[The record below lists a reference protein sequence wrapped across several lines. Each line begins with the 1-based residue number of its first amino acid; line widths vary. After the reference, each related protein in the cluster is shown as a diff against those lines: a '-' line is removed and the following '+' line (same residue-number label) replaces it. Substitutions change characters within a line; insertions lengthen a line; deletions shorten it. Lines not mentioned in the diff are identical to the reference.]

1 MRAVVVMLVACSG
14 SPAAAPVAPPAPR
27 PVSSARAGDAAPI
40 DWVLDV
46 VRRGPFR
53 GVSAAHDPKGA
64 LAFVYGDYATQS
76 LLLGRAE
83 KSEWTTVLAG
93 GVENDLGIAFAG
105 EATHVISIGPSFK
118 EGLVHAV
125 TLRAGGREEQVVF
138 KGAREHSSGVARRLA
153 VDASGGLHLCFVQT
167 GGELMYARKSG
178 GAWSTEQIAPSGETC
193 SLALDAAGRPRV
205 VYESAGV
212 RYASRDGGWQVTALE
227 KGADPVLVVDGN
239 GHEHVAFATPNGVRH
254 ATLAGTK
261 WKGEPVAMAELV
273 MPAWIDLAVG
283 GDGVA
288 HVAFLARE
296 HPKLPPSV
304 RYAALREGAWKVERI
319 ADATD
324 LGLSLTLDPSGRPFV
339 FFHAARPFLTVARPR
354 RTGDCPAGSAR
365 AFSTCVALDAF
376 VATSMVECARGVEGA
391 TWPLACRD
399 LEARIKEV
407 ESTARTRCEQD
418 DRDACMLLARAEDA
432 VVEGYEFEL
441 EDPPCAKGKSC
452 SGYRAMRLSWNLA
465 GATAAKDQGR
475 ATYARACKLGR
486 ADACVL
492 LADLVMK
499 TSAGEAM
506 KVARVGCDAGSAMGC
521 AIAVRLAIDAQLKD
535 EALFGKTAALFAKG
549 CEGGAAASC
558 TNAGYMLATGRGVK
572 RDVDGAATHFHKG
585 CAAGRTA
592 ACAGL
597 VYLRGQAAFKVKA
610 DVLAATKKVADAC
623 ADEPLA
629 CVAAAFAYEKGIGT
643 APNAAKA
650 KDYRKKACDAGLC

>member
-1 MRAVVVMLVACSG
+1 MRAVVLMLVACSG
-14 SPAAAPVAPPAPR
+14 SPAAAPIAPAAPR
-27 PVSSARAGDAAPI
+27 PAPTARAAGPAPI
-40 DWVLDV
+40 EWVLDV

-53 GVSAAHDPKGA
+53 GVAAAHDPKGV
-64 LAFVYGDYATQS
+64 LAFVVGDVATQS
-76 LLLGRAE
+76 LILGRAD

-93 GVENDLGIAFAG
+93 GVESDLGIAFAG
-105 EATHVISIGPSFK
+105 EATYVASVGPALK
-118 EGLVHAV
+118 EGLLHVV
-125 TLRAGGREEQVVF
+125 TLSKSGREEQVVF
-138 KGAREHSSGVARRLA
+138 KGAREHNFGVARRMA
-153 VDASGGLHLCFVQT
+153 VDATGGLHLCFVQT

-178 GAWSTEQIAPSGETC
+178 GAWSTEQIAQSGETC
-193 SLALDAAGRPRV
+193 SLALDPTGRPRV

-227 KGADPVLVVDGN
+227 KGADPVLVVDGK
-239 GHEHVAFATPNGVRH
+239 GREHVAFATPNGVKH
-254 ATLAGTK
+254 ATFTGVK
-261 WKGEPVAMAELV
+261 WSSELVATAELV

-283 GDGVA
+283 EDGTA

-296 HPKLPPSV
+296 HPKMPPAV
-304 RYAALREGAWKVERI
+304 RYAALREGAWKAERI

-324 LGLSLTLDPSGRPFV
+324 LGLSLTLDSSGQPHV
-339 FFHAARPFLTVARPR
+339 LFHAARPFLTVARPR
-354 RTGDCPAGSAR
+354 RTGDCPTGSAR
-365 AFSTCVALDAF
+365 AFSTCVALDPFA
-376 VATSMVECARGVEGA
+376 ATSMVECARGVEGA

-399 LEARIKEV
+399 LEPKINEV
-407 ESTARTRCEQD
+407 ESTARARCEKD
-418 DRDACMLLARAEDA
+418 DRDACMLLARTEDA

-441 EDPPCAKGKSC
+441 ADPPCAKGKSC

-506 KVARVGCDAGSAMGC
+506 KVARVACDAGSAMGC

-535 EALFGKTAALFAKG
+535 ETLFVKTAALFAKG
-549 CEGGAAASC
+549 CTEGAAASC

-572 RDVDGAATHFHKG
+572 RDVDAAATHFHKG

-597 VYLRGQAAFKVKA
+597 VYLRGQASFKVKA
-610 DVLAATKKVADAC
+610 DVIAATKKVADAC
-623 ADEPLA
+623 PDEPLA
-629 CVAAAFAYEKGIGT
+629 CVAAGFAFEKGIGI

-650 KDYRKKACDAGLC
+650 KDYKKKACDAGLC